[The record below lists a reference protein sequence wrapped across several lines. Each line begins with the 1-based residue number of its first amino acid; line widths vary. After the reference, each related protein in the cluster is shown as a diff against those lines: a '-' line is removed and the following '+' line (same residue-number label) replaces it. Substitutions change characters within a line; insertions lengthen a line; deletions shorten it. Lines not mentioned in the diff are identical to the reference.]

1 MTEVQ
6 LQNNK
11 QSIMTMIGNC
21 RHEKDYEI
29 AFYIPYSAILD
40 KSVFKQVFHL
50 FTVDLEGEN
59 ADEAEDAD
67 SDGVIMRVWDAEEQ
81 YWKRTTIELFAAKY
95 KRTLIHSLL

>member
-11 QSIMTMIGNC
+11 QLIMTMIGNC
-21 RHEKDYEI
+21 QHKKDYEI

-50 FTVDLEGEN
+50 FTVDLN
-59 ADEAEDAD
+59 DADEMEDAD
-67 SDGVIMRVWDAEEQ
+67 SDGVIMRVWNAECQCWE
-81 YWKRTTIELFAAKY
+81 RTIIEDFAEKY
-95 KRTLIHSLL
+95 KRRTFHSLL

>member
-1 MTEVQ
+1 MTEEQ
-6 LQNNK
+6 EQHNK
-11 QSIMTMIGNC
+11 QTLMTMIGNC
-21 RHEKDYEI
+21 QHKKDYEI

-67 SDGVIMRVWDAEEQ
+67 SDGIIMRVWNAECQCWE
-81 YWKRTTIELFAAKY
+81 RTIIEDFAEKY
-95 KRTLIHSLL
+95 KRRTFHSLL